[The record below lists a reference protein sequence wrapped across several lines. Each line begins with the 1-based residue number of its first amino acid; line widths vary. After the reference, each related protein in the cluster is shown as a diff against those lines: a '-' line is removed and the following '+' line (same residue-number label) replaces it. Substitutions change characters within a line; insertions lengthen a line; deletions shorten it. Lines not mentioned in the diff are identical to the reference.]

1 MKYLKLGLSALLGVS
16 ACISSYAST
25 YEISSPLSSSG
36 HAFSAHVAN
45 SGSFRD
51 SIAFTMNQ
59 AGVAKISAI
68 PQWGGT
74 NRSGLQ
80 ISVFDQANNLLMFGA
95 NQAVFG
101 ALNAG
106 SYYATVSGFFKT
118 RNNGYNVSAL
128 AAPVPLPAAIWSLGM
143 GIAGFWFVG
152 RRKQNA
158 SAAA

>member
-1 MKYLKLGLSALLGVS
+1 MKYLKLGLSALIGVS
-16 ACISSYAST
+16 ACVSTYAST
-25 YEISSPLSSSG
+25 YEISSPLSGSSRTV
-36 HAFSAHVAN
+36 SANVGN

-51 SIAFTMNQ
+51 TIAFTMNQ
-59 AGVAKISAI
+59 SGVAKISAF
-68 PQWGGT
+68 PQLGDT
-74 NRSGLQ
+74 SRSGLQ
-80 ISVFDQANNLLMFGA
+80 ISVFDHANNLLMFGA

-118 RNNGYNVSAL
+118 RNNAYCVSAL

-158 SAAA
+158 SAVA

>member
-36 HAFSAHVAN
+36 HTFSAHVAN

-158 SAAA
+158 PTAA